1 MKNKSV
7 ALTDMVI
14 SLGYKNSSQIS
25 NRIRDILKEKED
37 FKKRYVVDEK
47 KGSYGRSEKFLVS
60 EDAKTLV
67 DNIAIIQQYES
78 LFSRAS
84 TGETNMLRYYR
95 ELRAGIDKETFKEN
109 VFTQTTKF
117 NQYISRSKE
126 SLENLPIFAKVI
138 LETSKLDICDT
149 SIRTLM
155 ENADSRNLI
164 NFGKTY
170 ELAAWNELIELQNK
184 VSLGENT
191 SLNHQLIGDL
201 FLSIGDVE
209 QALIAFEESVELDP
223 KNGVAWAL
231 MALAN
236 YKRLTKQHKEVH
248 TALARTDFN
257 GFIENPIDAEEYW
270 INEQIDETL
279 NDVTNSEKR
288 FVDAAIQGLQHWP
301 EWDNEPRTLSDGR
314 KKPNYY
320 YHLNQSR
327 NTSIE
332 LTRKKLFLLLLCHI
346 KHENFIQHRDV
357 CVEILRSFQHWDPQ
371 NNPLTSIMLMPLD
384 ACGSLLQLIS
394 WIDKDEFII
403 ALRELAKNIA
413 NNHYSPSKSIQFL
426 KSPQISEMFWKYMGR
441 ESYLNLFVSLE
452 KKEQKKLT
460 NSRIELLAEL
470 QIKDVLLCFTDL
482 LIQLQEE
489 WLHNWLPMPD
499 EPKNVNKPVWSQN
512 AMIQLENSCRCSL
525 DVLDGWESLISVVT
539 SDSKDS
545 PSSAQV
551 LIFLSAFVEISN
563 RLHIDSNT
571 EILIFFASNESS
583 FSTIRRHINRHL
595 RSLFFESILHS
606 KNYEGTRLREIV
618 LKLVEL
624 DYALESDED
633 DFFDCNLL

>member
-14 SLGYKNSSQIS
+14 SLGYENSGPLS
-25 NRIRDILKEKED
+25 NKIRDILKSKED
-37 FKKRYVVDEK
+37 FKKRYVVEET
-47 KGSYGRSEKFLVS
+47 GSLGRPEKFLVS
-60 EDAKTLV
+60 EDAKTLI
-67 DNIAIIQQYES
+67 DNIAIIQQYS
-78 LFSRAS
+78 MLFGKAPI
-84 TGETNMLRYYR
+84 GENMVLPYYR
-95 ELRAGIDKETFKEN
+95 ELRAGIDKETFKKN
-109 VFTQTTKF
+109 VFAQTTKL
-117 NQYISRSKE
+117 NQSISRSRE

-138 LETSKLDICDT
+138 LETSKLDICDK

-155 ENADSRNLI
+155 ENTDSRNLI

-170 ELAAWNELIELQNK
+170 ELEAWNELIELQNK
-184 VSLGENT
+184 VSSGENT

-201 FLSIGDVE
+201 FLSLGDVE
-209 QALIAFEESVELDP
+209 QALTAFEESVELDP

-236 YKRLTKQHKEVH
+236 YKKLSRQYKELH

-270 INEQIDETL
+270 INERVDETL
-279 NDVTNSEKR
+279 NDVTNSKKR

-301 EWDNEPRTLSDGR
+301 EWDNVSRTLSDGR

-327 NTSIE
+327 NTSVE
-332 LTRKKLFLLLLCHI
+332 LTRDKLFLLLLSHI
-346 KHENFIQHRDV
+346 KHEDFIQHHDV
-357 CVEILRSFQHWDPQ
+357 CVEILRSFQRWDPQ

-403 ALRELAKNIA
+403 ALREFEKNIEK
-413 NNHYSPSKSIQFL
+413 NYYSPSKSIQFL
-426 KSPQISEMFWKYMGR
+426 KSPKISEMFWKYLGR
-441 ESYLNLFVSLE
+441 ENYVNLFVSLE
-452 KKEQKKLT
+452 KKEHEKLVK
-460 NSRIELLAEL
+460 SRFDLLAEL
-470 QIKDVLLCFTDL
+470 QIKDVLSCFKDL

-489 WLHNWLPMPD
+489 FPHNWLPMPD

-512 AMIQLENSCRCSL
+512 AMIQLENSCRCCL
-525 DVLDGWESLISVVT
+525 EVLDGWKSFISVVT
-539 SDSKDS
+539 SDSTDS
-545 PSSAQV
+545 PSSARV

-583 FSTIRRHINRHL
+583 FSTIRRHTNRHL

-606 KNYEGTRLREIV
+606 KNYEGTRLRETV

-633 DFFDCNLL
+633 DFFD